1 MRHSQEERDTLAVP
15 FGPSRLDGWENRM
28 AFAYRPELEDWTP
41 ADPPTF
47 RTAVPSWRDGDVIL
61 LAAPVASRAPGAR
74 RRRRPGSHAG
84 RRGGRVTADHDPS
97 RRVSGEANVARFEL
111 GLDPLAVPL
120 KNRSSACAGQSFQD
134 CYSVSSS
141 FRSSRRAPIS

>member
-47 RTAVPSWRDGDVIL
+47 RTAVPSWRDGDVIPL
-61 LAAPVASRAPGAR
+61 PHRSLRVLQVRDDDADAPMSSPV
-74 RRRRPGSHAG
+74 GS
-84 RRGGRVTADHDPS
+84 
-97 RRVSGEANVARFEL
+97 
-111 GLDPLAVPL
+111 
-120 KNRSSACAGQSFQD
+120 
-134 CYSVSSS
+134 
-141 FRSSRRAPIS
+141 